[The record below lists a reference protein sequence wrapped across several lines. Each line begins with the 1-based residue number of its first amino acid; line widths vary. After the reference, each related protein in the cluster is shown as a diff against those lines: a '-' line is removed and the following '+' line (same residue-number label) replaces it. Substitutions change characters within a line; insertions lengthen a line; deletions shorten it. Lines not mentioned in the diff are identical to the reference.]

1 MRKLQDAEC
10 EATEEAKSSRRC
22 GTKRRTRAAE
32 VHNLSERVRSDYT
45 SQSYFQKESLSVY
58 CSYRTVIDW
67 CSCREEETGSMKKCA
82 PCKSW
87 YRTATRYIMHL
98 FLSGASPLINKI
110 LLVSGDIYMYLII
123 INMLLFFF
131 FDLLVDFIASNYF
144 QTDKAS
150 ILDETIEY
158 LKSLQMQVQVR
169 SYTFLDLHD
178 PIWDHLLVPRLRKEY
193 VSDHV
198 DDFWD
203 GTDDVSW
210 CSSIHVTNGSRHEF
224 SLRHSDVIHEPSPA
238 KSHPFELI
246 SNYESN

>member
-1 MRKLQDAEC
+1 
-10 EATEEAKSSRRC
+10 
-22 GTKRRTRAAE
+22 
-32 VHNLSERVRSDYT
+32 
-45 SQSYFQKESLSVY
+45 
-58 CSYRTVIDW
+58 
-67 CSCREEETGSMKKCA
+67 
-82 PCKSW
+82 
-87 YRTATRYIMHL
+87 MHL

-178 PIWDHLLVPRLRKEY
+178 PI
-193 VSDHV
+193 
-198 DDFWD
+198 
-203 GTDDVSW
+203 
-210 CSSIHVTNGSRHEF
+210 
-224 SLRHSDVIHEPSPA
+224 
-238 KSHPFELI
+238 
-246 SNYESN
+246 